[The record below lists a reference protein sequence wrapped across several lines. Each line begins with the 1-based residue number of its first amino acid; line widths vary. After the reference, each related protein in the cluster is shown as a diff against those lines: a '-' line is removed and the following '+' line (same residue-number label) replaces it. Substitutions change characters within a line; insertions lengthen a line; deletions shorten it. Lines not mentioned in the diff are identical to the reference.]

1 MPMQTPPCPPI
12 LHRFLAV
19 FRCFWFWWW
28 MVGLSMLGPLSIFAA
43 CDMANSAC
51 RRERAADVASARA
64 RSAGSVQH
72 R

>member
-43 CDMANSAC
+43 CDMANSAM
-51 RRERAADVASARA
+51 SPG
-64 RSAGSVQH
+64 AG